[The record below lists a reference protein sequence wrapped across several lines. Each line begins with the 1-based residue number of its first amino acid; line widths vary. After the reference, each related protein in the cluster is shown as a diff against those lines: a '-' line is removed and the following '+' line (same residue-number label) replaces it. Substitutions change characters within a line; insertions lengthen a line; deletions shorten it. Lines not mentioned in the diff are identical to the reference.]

1 VPRDEF
7 LFNRYKNIQTNIWFL
22 IIVDREGRTPICYS
36 LNSKVLKT
44 LVDAGADATVIDNN
58 GWNVL
63 MNVIA
68 NPSRYKR
75 DLGMRSQTRDEIS
88 HFTYM

>member
-1 VPRDEF
+1 LKLTDGLP
-7 LFNRYKNIQTNIWFL
+7 
-22 IIVDREGRTPICYS
+22 REGKTPICYS

-44 LVDAGADATVIDNN
+44 LVDAGADATVIDND

-63 MNVIA
+63 MNILA

-75 DLGMRSQTRDEIS
+75 ELGNFQI
-88 HFTYM
+88 